1 MFVEAPILDMW
12 LAVVDTAAKAAPKK
26 KAKPG
31 SGFDS
36 DTSDSDSDF
45 DAPDKAA
52 ASPAPPAA
60 AAAVDP
66 AATAELQTALDD
78 VRGRLT
84 SVEAA
89 ARDALRNKAEGGH
102 ESYRAKRRAENDEF
116 IALLRAEPFD
126 ASALEAVLEGQA
138 QKREDFQSAVRRA
151 WLLQLTEMSY
161 DDREDY
167 ADRVER
173 RMRQGRGGSRK

>member
-1 MFVEAPILDMW
+1 MSEVNRPKMKLWLKLLLAGSLALNLAIVGLAAGATMRHKGGDNMGASKGGPPSIGAMLFRDLDR
-12 LAVVDTAAKAAPKK
+12 D
-26 KAKPG
+26 
-31 SGFDS
+31 
-36 DTSDSDSDF
+36 
-45 DAPDKAA
+45 
-52 ASPAPPAA
+52 
-60 AAAVDP
+60 
-66 AATAELQTALDD
+66 
-78 VRGRLT
+78 
-84 SVEAA
+84 

-116 IALLRAEPFD
+116 IALLRDEPFD

-151 WLLQLTEMSY
+151 WLLQLTEMSH